1 MIPSGDQRYGAGED
15 SGVPSI
21 IWRSGLNPG
30 GWRRFSK
37 PRFNTS
43 NRTIDSLDCF
53 CATLSN
59 IVEGNDLKGITNVVV
74 QFGNSLQPPHYRFM
88 SFMSFTHGLQEK

>member
-43 NRTIDSLDCF
+43 NRAIDSLDCF

>member
-1 MIPSGDQRYGAGED
+1 VEIKDMVMEKIQACLQSFDEATWTR
-15 SGVPSI
+15 
-21 IWRSGLNPG
+21 

-37 PRFNTS
+37 RRFNTS
-43 NRTIDSLDCF
+43 NRAIDSLDCF
-53 CATLSN
+53 CATLSY